1 MCREKVSG
9 RKMGKYTILDNEK
22 IDSEVQRILNA
33 AVREICKAVDVIAII
48 LTGSFG
54 RGEGTFVSKN
64 NSFALSSDFEICV
77 VAPGIKNRETCKKL
91 TEKLSKQLC
100 ADISV
105 AWVTPERIA
114 KNKNGNATFGRSHP
128 SILTYELK
136 SGSKILYGQD
146 VLSQNLTDPTK
157 IPLWEG
163 LRLLFNRMAESL
175 VEQPSLD
182 FQLYAE
188 KWINK
193 TLLACGDFL
202 LLDKKLYH
210 YSYQERGRRLST
222 QVDFTDYPFLDAAQ
236 QADLI
241 NAYDVKLRGAYD
253 TYGNNDVTRFYKTI
267 DGVFRYAISNIMKV
281 SFSSYTEFPGRYL
294 SAKAILR
301 KMYKYKFYFLVHPAY
316 ENLIYMAKLV
326 QWGRAPSMKVVARMR
341 VAWHHFAYSLIPP
354 LYFFELLSC
363 EERENILSHANRMLL
378 LFNEIP
384 GGSIDT
390 VKNGILRLWFNLCW
404 GKNV

>member
-33 AVREICKAVDVIAII
+33 TVREICKAVDVVAII

-54 RGEGTFVSKN
+54 RGEGTFISQN

-105 AWVTPERIA
+105 AWVAPERIA

-163 LRLLFNRMAESL
+163 LRLMFNRMAESL
-175 VEQPSLD
+175 VEQTSFD
-182 FQLYAE
+182 AQRYAE

-222 QVDFTDYPFLDAAQ
+222 QVDFADYPFLDAAQ
-236 QADLI
+236 QSDLI

-253 TYGNNDVTRFYKTI
+253 AYGNDDVTRFYKTI
-267 DGVFRYAISNIMKV
+267 DVVFRYAIRNITNV
-281 SFSSYTEFPGRYL
+281 SFSSYTEFPERYI

-301 KMYKYKFYFLVHPAY
+301 KMYKYKFYFLVHPVY
-316 ENLIYMAKLV
+316 ENLIYTTKLV
-326 QWGRAPSMKVVARMR
+326 QWGRTPSMKVITRMG
-341 VAWHHFAYSLIPP
+341 VAWHHLAYSLIPP
-354 LYFFELLSC
+354 LYFFELLSS
-363 EERENILSHANRMLL
+363 EERENIISHANRMLL
-378 LFNEIP
+378 LFNGTP
-384 GGSIDT
+384 GENIDA
-390 VKNGILRLWFNLCW
+390 VKDGILRLWYNLCW

>member
-1 MCREKVSG
+1 MCRERVSG
-9 RKMGKYTILDNEK
+9 REMGIYTILDNNE
-22 IDSEVQRILNA
+22 IDMEVQRILNA
-33 AVREICKAVDVIAII
+33 AVREIRNAIDAIAII

-54 RGEGTFVSKN
+54 RGEGTFISQN
-64 NSFALSSDFEICV
+64 NKFALSSDFEICV
-77 VAPGIKNRETCKKL
+77 VAEGLKNRETCKIL

-100 ADISV
+100 ADISI
-105 AWVTPERIA
+105 AWVTPERIT

-175 VEQPSLD
+175 VEQPSSD
-182 FQLYAE
+182 NQPYAE

-210 YSYQERGRRLST
+210 YSYQERGRILST
-222 QVDFTDYPFLDAAQ
+222 QVDFTDYSFLDTEQ

-241 NAYDVKLRGAYD
+241 NAYDVKLQG
-253 TYGNNDVTRFYKTI
+253 TYNSYRNSDIMRFYKTI
-267 DGVFRYAISNIMKV
+267 DGIFRYAISNTMKV
-281 SFSSYTEFPGRYL
+281 SFSSYTEFPDRYL
-294 SAKAILR
+294 SEKAILR
-301 KMYKYKFYFLVHPAY
+301 KMYKYKFYFLIHPAY

-326 QWGRAPSMKVVARMR
+326 QWGRAPSMKVVAMMR
-341 VAWHHFAYSLIPP
+341 VAWHHLVYSLIPP
-354 LYFFELLSC
+354 LYFFELLNC

-378 LFNEIP
+378 LFKEKP
-384 GGSIDT
+384 GKDIDT
-390 VKNGILRLWFNLCW
+390 IKNKIIRLWFNLCW

>member
-1 MCREKVSG
+1 
-9 RKMGKYTILDNEK
+9 MGIYTILDNNE
-22 IDSEVQRILNA
+22 IDMEVQRILNA
-33 AVREICKAVDVIAII
+33 AIREIRNAVDAIAII

-54 RGEGTFVSKN
+54 RGEGTFISQN
-64 NSFALSSDFEICV
+64 NRFALSSDFEICV
-77 VAPGIKNRETCKKL
+77 VAKGFKNRETCKIL

-100 ADISV
+100 AEISV
-105 AWVTPERIA
+105 AWVTPERIV
-114 KNKNGNATFGRSHP
+114 KNKNGNATFGKSYP

-136 SGSKILYGQD
+136 SGSKVLYGED
-146 VLSQNLTDPTK
+146 VLSQNRTDPTI

-163 LRLLFNRMAESL
+163 LKLLFNRMAESL
-175 VEQPSLD
+175 VEQPSLEA
-182 FQLYAE
+182 QLYSE

-193 TLLACGDFL
+193 TLLACGDIL

-210 YSYQERGRRLST
+210 YSYNERGRRLST
-222 QVDFTDYPFLDAAQ
+222 QVDFAEYPFLDTVQ

-241 NAYDVKLRGAYD
+241 NAYDMKLRGTYD
-253 TYGNNDVTRFYKTI
+253 TYRNSDIKRFYKTI
-267 DGVFRYAISNIMKV
+267 DGVFRYAISSIMKI
-281 SFSSYTEFPGRYL
+281 SFSSYTEFPDRYL
-294 SAKAILR
+294 SAKAVLR
-301 KMYKYKFYFLVHPAY
+301 RLYKYRFYSLAHPAY

-341 VAWHHFAYSLIPP
+341 VAWHHLVYSLIPP

-363 EERENILSHANRMLL
+363 EERENIISHANRMLL
-378 LFNEIP
+378 LFNETPDGNIN
-384 GGSIDT
+384 T